1 MTLSRFVVK
10 MQIVHEYLP
19 LTLVSPGKG
28 LCLRLFC
35 YNYNLGN
42 IHSGEERVRAGF
54 WASSKVFCLWWGS
67 CYKFRIQQI
76 LTTVLWHSAYMWMLW
91 QQEPWARQS
100 GKKTPKI
107 NNLYCGEFTRLTW
120 PEVSGQEGGR
130 KNFTASNDC
139 QKNALQY
146 SIQEIREKTRRAFNL
161 QTKNCWPQNSWLIC
175 LLLIIICSRC

>member
-130 KNFTASNDC
+130 KTL
-139 QKNALQY
+139 LQVM
-146 SIQEIREKTRRAFNL
+146 IVRRMLCNIRYKKYEK
-161 QTKNCWPQNSWLIC
+161 KPEG
-175 LLLIIICSRC
+175 LLTYRPKIVGLKIVD